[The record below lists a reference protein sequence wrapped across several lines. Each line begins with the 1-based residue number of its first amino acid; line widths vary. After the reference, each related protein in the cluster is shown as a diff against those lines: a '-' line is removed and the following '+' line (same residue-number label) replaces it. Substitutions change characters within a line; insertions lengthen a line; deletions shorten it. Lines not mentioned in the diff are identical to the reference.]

1 MIDEQR
7 RTLDR
12 ILAEVG
18 DEPPVSAAG
27 ATAAGDPR
35 RLRGLPAVGRGCG
48 GAIFGTDPLRALI
61 AKESRRRR
69 T

>member
-1 MIDEQR
+1 MIEEQR

-18 DEPPVSAAG
+18 DEVLTTVG

-48 GAIFGTDPLRALI
+48 GAVFGTDPLGALL

-69 T
+69 G